1 MFAKTTQ
8 SFLNKILIPS
18 RAAQM
23 RQFSTA
29 AGINSRFEDAYNT
42 RTESLSKGTPKM

>member
-1 MFAKTTQ
+1 MFARTTQ
-8 SFLNKILIPS
+8 SFLNKILVPS
-18 RAAQM
+18 RTTQM

-29 AGINSRFEDAYNT
+29 AGINSRFEEAYLA